1 MHSSIFRLP
10 HASPKSPEPFYAPR
24 MNSKLND
31 QSVVV
36 VGGTSG
42 MGLAI
47 ASLAASRGAYVT
59 VASRSPDKVAAA
71 ASMLGVTGKPLDTA
85 DEASVREF
93 FSAAGQ
99 LDHLVVTASS
109 VRTGTLKD
117 SPLADGE
124 FTFRSKFFGP
134 YLCAKYAQ
142 MKPTGSITLFSGI
155 LSRRPGHNDVV
166 LAAVNAAV
174 EAMGRALAR
183 DLAPV
188 RVNTI
193 SPGMTRGTGSYLS
206 MPEAA
211 RESMYSA
218 IAARLPVGRV
228 GTAEDIA
235 AATLMLMTN
244 TFITGVTLDVDGGGV
259 LV

>member
-1 MHSSIFRLP
+1 
-10 HASPKSPEPFYAPR
+10 
-24 MNSKLND
+24 MNSELSN
-31 QSVVV
+31 QSVIV

-47 ASLAASRGAYVT
+47 ARLAISQGASVT
-59 VASRSPDKVAAA
+59 VASRSPDKVAATA
-71 ASMLGVTGKPLDTA
+71 AEIGATGKPLDTS
-85 DEASVREF
+85 DEESVREF
-93 FSAAGQ
+93 FGAVGSV
-99 LDHLVVTASS
+99 DHLVVTGSS

-117 SPLADGE
+117 APLVDGE

-166 LAAVNAAV
+166 LAGVNAAV

-188 RVNTI
+188 RVNTV
-193 SPGMTRGTGSYLS
+193 SPGMTRGTGAYLS

-211 RESMYSA
+211 REGMYTS
-218 IAARLPVGRV
+218 IAARLPVGCV

-244 TFITGVTLDVDGGGV
+244 AFITGVTLDIDGGGV

>member
-1 MHSSIFRLP
+1 
-10 HASPKSPEPFYAPR
+10 
-24 MNSKLND
+24 MNSKLTN
-31 QSVVV
+31 QKVIV

-47 ASLAASRGAYVT
+47 ARLAISHGASVT
-59 VASRSPDKVAAA
+59 VASRSPDKVA
-71 ASMLGVTGKPLDTA
+71 SVVTELGATGKILDTT
-85 DEASVREF
+85 DEVSVREF
-93 FSAAGQ
+93 FTSVG
-99 LDHLVVTASS
+99 LVDHLIVTGSS

-117 SPLADGE
+117 APMADGE

-166 LAAVNAAV
+166 LAGVNAAV

-193 SPGMTRGTGSYLS
+193 SPGMTRGTGAYLS
-206 MPEAA
+206 MIETD
-211 RESMYSA
+211 REGMYTS
-218 IAARLPVGRV
+218 IASQLPVGRV

-244 TFITGVTLDVDGGGV
+244 GFITGVTLDVDGGGV

>member
-1 MHSSIFRLP
+1 
-10 HASPKSPEPFYAPR
+10 
-24 MNSKLND
+24 MNSELTN
-31 QSVVV
+31 QIVIV

-47 ASLAASRGAYVT
+47 ARLTKSRGASVT
-59 VASRSPDKVAAA
+59 VASRSSDKVAAVATELGA
-71 ASMLGVTGKPLDTA
+71 AGKPIDTS
-85 DEASVREF
+85 DEASVRDF
-93 FSAAGQ
+93 FAAVGPV
-99 LDHLVVTASS
+99 DHLIVTGSS

-117 SPLADGE
+117 APLADGE

-142 MKPTGSITLFSGI
+142 MNPTGSITLFSGI
-155 LSRRPGHNDVV
+155 LSRRPGQNDAV
-166 LAAVNAAV
+166 LAGVNAAV

-193 SPGMTRGTGSYLS
+193 SPGMTRDTGAYLS

-211 RESMYSA
+211 REGMYSA
-218 IAARLPVGRV
+218 IAGKLLVGHV

-235 AATLMLMTN
+235 EATIMLMTN
-244 TFITGVTLDVDGGGV
+244 RFITGVTLDVDGGGV

>member
-1 MHSSIFRLP
+1 
-10 HASPKSPEPFYAPR
+10 
-24 MNSKLND
+24 MNSELKN
-31 QSVVV
+31 QSVIV

-47 ASLAASRGAYVT
+47 ARLAISRGASVT
-59 VASRSPDKVAAA
+59 VASRSPEKVAAVATELGA
-71 ASMLGVTGKPLDTA
+71 AGKPLDTT

-93 FSAAGQ
+93 FAEAGPV
-99 LDHLVVTASS
+99 DHLVVTGSS

-117 SPLADGE
+117 APLADGE

-155 LSRRPGHNDVV
+155 LSRRPGQNDAV
-166 LAAVNAAV
+166 LAGVNAAV

-188 RVNTI
+188 RVNTL
-193 SPGMTRGTGSYLS
+193 SPGMTRGTGAYLS

-211 RESMYSA
+211 REGMYSA
-218 IAARLPVGRV
+218 ISARLPVGRV

-235 AATLMLMTN
+235 EATLMLMTN
-244 TFITGVTLDVDGGGV
+244 RFITGVTLDVDGGGV